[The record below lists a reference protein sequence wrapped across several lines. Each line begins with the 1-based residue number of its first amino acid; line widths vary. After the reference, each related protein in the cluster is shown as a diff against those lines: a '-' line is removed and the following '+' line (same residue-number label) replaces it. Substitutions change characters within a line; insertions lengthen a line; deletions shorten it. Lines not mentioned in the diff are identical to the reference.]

1 MKPIAIALAMSL
13 ALVNSTQAGDN
24 LPEIEVV
31 NTENQ
36 RWHFRQVT
44 VNHTDAGLT
53 VFGRMDAHLRYG
65 LPRGHV
71 DIAAWTANNNNLIA
85 ETTTD
90 YSPRLLTRRAS
101 RKGGVRFSAKLPAL
115 PADAR
120 IKVAFH
126 RDEPQQS
133 QNPVH
138 DQTVAR

>member
-1 MKPIAIALAMSL
+1 MKQIAIGLALSL
-13 ALVNSTQAGDN
+13 AFANFAQAGN
-24 LPEIEVV
+24 RVPEIEVV

-44 VNHTDAGLT
+44 VGHTDTELS
-53 VFGRMDAHLRYG
+53 VSGRIDAHLRYG

-71 DIAAWTANNNNLIA
+71 DIAAWSADNNKLIA
-85 ETTTD
+85 ETTAS

-101 RKGGVRFSAKLPAL
+101 RKGGVRFSAKLPTL

-126 RDEPQQS
+126 RDEPQQP